1 MAFIM
6 LIVGLIIVGVDA
18 IAEWLSSIRY
28 DSSKDK
34 YILWCN
40 NKSRYAR
47 NISAIF
53 LYLIINI

>member
-18 IAEWLSSIRY
+18 IAEWLNTIRY

-34 YILWCN
+34 YIL
-40 NKSRYAR
+40 
-47 NISAIF
+47 
-53 LYLIINI
+53 